1 MQHGVENTAKVVKH
15 SKTVVKHSK
24 TVVKH
29 CKTLQKL
36 FSGGPQ
42 MGPWWLLAGLGWL
55 ARGLACLT
63 KIYMSR
69 KPAENTRELQ
79 KPQKSQNLQSHVM
92 KSPPPQP
99 RNFLPPWGQGE
110 L

>member
-42 MGPWWLLAGLGWL
+42 MGPWWLLAGQG
-55 ARGLACLT
+55 AGLPHKNLHVQKTCRKHQGTTETTEIT
-63 KIYMSR
+63 KFAVPCYEITTS
-69 KPAENTRELQ
+69 PAQEF
-79 KPQKSQNLQSHVM
+79 PA
-92 KSPPPQP
+92 
-99 RNFLPPWGQGE
+99 PWGQGE